1 MKYKLLLTGAN
12 SAIIDDFF
20 IHLDENFEFLTTSS
34 RFNDVM
40 SHLKYVQPDAFII
53 CLNNEKDMIN
63 SVLTVKNQL
72 ENDHIPLIIIGN
84 QEECNE
90 FEKKHSW
97 TSDLTLVKPLSV
109 SDIGKKIVHF
119 LEEWQKTHI
128 PKAPLVEE
136 KVTKE
141 TTESFNS
148 GFDNN
153 DIDNILAGLT
163 KIMAEPPS
171 SQDAEI
177 PQQKKHIL
185 VVDDDPLILK
195 LIKEY
200 LKDFYTVGTAING
213 AVALKFLEKKETD
226 LIILDYE
233 MPGENGAQVLEK
245 LRKKKETSHL
255 PVIFLTGINDR
266 EKIEKVLALQPQ
278 GYLLKPVDRDKM
290 LELIRKT
297 IG

>member
-53 CLNNEKDMIN
+53 CLNNEKDTIN

-213 AVALKFLEKKETD
+213 TVALKFLEKKETD